1 MKSITN
7 DEHCFGWWHQW
18 CHLMKWQCFKLKH
31 SSNVM
36 CPNTSRSCST
46 YVWSTAELWHD
57 QLQLWYAAKHMEYLH
72 DILLNNHV
80 QTVCVHAQCDFR
92 NIDDGILQ
100 QVNDNHKQGN
110 VSPGISSAN
119 EQRWLDYSM
128 KIVTQSDC
136 SDKMLFY
143 RWNIIIVP

>member
-1 MKSITN
+1 M
-7 DEHCFGWWHQW
+7 
-18 CHLMKWQCFKLKH
+18 
-31 SSNVM
+31 
-36 CPNTSRSCST
+36 
-46 YVWSTAELWHD
+46 YD
-57 QLQLWYAAKHMEYLH
+57 QLQLWYAPKHMECVR

-100 QVNDNHKQGN
+100 QVSDNHEQDT
-110 VSPGISSAN
+110 VSPGITSAN

-136 SDKMLFY
+136 SDRMLSMTT
-143 RWNIIIVP
+143 IVPYMSKHEHHWWTRINWRVTVPLAYNGDVTKHAMMRTVYVSMHTDNDEC